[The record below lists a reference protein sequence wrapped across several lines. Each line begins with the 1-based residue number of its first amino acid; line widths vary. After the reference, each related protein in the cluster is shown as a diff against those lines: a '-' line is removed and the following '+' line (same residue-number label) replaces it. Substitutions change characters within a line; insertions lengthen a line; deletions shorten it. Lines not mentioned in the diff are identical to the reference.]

1 MTLDSRLSLTNLPNP
16 RRKKKSA
23 GGGILREHA
32 TGSARSEGY
41 YAISRKEKDVYLDLD
56 LPEQVIRE
64 VENADTSVRP
74 PLGCLFYSI
83 FLFWPSVTSQRA
95 LVPVLK
101 FSFSFICSL
110 ASQLN
115 FGFENSQLLFLLVS
129 SVAMPSVAM
138 CWLHPLSPHSEK
150 SFVSN

>member
-1 MTLDSRLSLTNLPNP
+1 MLVLLLRRSFSFCDRALLTLDPPPLLTNLPNP

-23 GGGILREHA
+23 GSGILREHT

-74 PLGCLFYSI
+74 PSNQQPARLAAWSRDSCRFHRLFLFYV
-83 FLFWPSVTSQRA
+83 LFYPVTSQCDITGA
-95 LVPVLK
+95 CQLSV
-101 FSFSFICSL
+101 CSGEMREIT
-110 ASQLN
+110 QLN
-115 FGFENSQLLFLLVS
+115 FDS
-129 SVAMPSVAM
+129 
-138 CWLHPLSPHSEK
+138 
-150 SFVSN
+150 